1 MRAID
6 NDRANVIAQKIQ
18 SFVTGQFEKER
29 LKENRRTKWN
39 NQIEKTLN
47 SILAMCEMNR
57 SEARNGALSSSLR
70 GDVSKEDDLSQLI
83 SRIQDQINSNAN
95 GMKSWGFPINVTFIS
110 LPLLWEEVKNTKLHL
125 MENEDAEFSFSVYV
139 KPYSHNVM
147 SVWFFLLVLTKER

>member
-83 SRIQDQINSNAN
+83 SRIQD
-95 GMKSWGFPINVTFIS
+95 
-110 LPLLWEEVKNTKLHL
+110 
-125 MENEDAEFSFSVYV
+125 
-139 KPYSHNVM
+139 
-147 SVWFFLLVLTKER
+147 